1 MVGVAANGEVADEP
15 GRGDISE
22 TADELLHEAVDPHG
36 LTQDAGDLAEERMVA
51 VGAEHLA
58 VLLLARQQQASL
70 LEAVQLEADGVGALP
85 ELLGKAAQVAIHL
98 GSQEKFGEYRQP
110 GLPRNKQI

>member
-1 MVGVAANGEVADEP
+1 MVGVAANCEVADEP

-22 TADELLHEAVDPHG
+22 TADEIIDEAVDPHG
-36 LTQDAGDLAEERMVA
+36 FAQDAGDLSEERMVA

-85 ELLGKAAQVAIHL
+85 ELFGQAAQVAMHL
-98 GSQEKFGEYRQP
+98 GSKEKFGKDLQP
-110 GLPRNKQI
+110 GLPRYKQI